1 MTNHSPTVTVKYFA
15 RLREHLGTD
24 SEQLSIAEPS
34 RVSDVLA
41 TLSRRGGPW
50 QELDSDRPLLVA
62 VNQVMAKP
70 STALA
75 DGDELAFFPPVTGG

>member
-1 MTNHSPTVTVKYFA
+1 MTNHASTVTVKYFA
-15 RLREHLGTD
+15 RLREHLGIDT
-24 SEQLSIAEPS
+24 EQLAIAEQS

-62 VNQVMAKP
+62 VNQAMAKT
-70 STALA
+70 STTLA
-75 DGDELAFFPPVTGG
+75 DGDEVAFFPPVTGG